1 LNSASVIVDGFT
13 FPEAIRWHADRVWF
27 SDLYNKRVL
36 SMLEDG
42 SDLKVEAE
50 LGGIP
55 VGLGFL
61 PNGDLLISEQDTQ
74 RLSRRTS
81 QGEVVLHADLSGIAV
96 SRTNDL
102 AVDADGT
109 AYVGCFG
116 FDLLEGAPY
125 GPGHLMKVSPT
136 GDVTTVG
143 EPMAFPNGCFITDD
157 RRFIVAES
165 MGNRISEYRI
175 EDGGNLT
182 SRRDWASF
190 GPFPTAAH
198 MDQRYAEMVVAA
210 DGISPFDAEGAIW
223 VADFTKRY
231 AIRVMPGGK
240 IVDKVATGD
249 LNCYAACLG
258 GTDGRTLFLG
268 ATPAEM
274 DPQLRKDQP
283 EGTIQSFRVQVPRA

>member
-1 LNSASVIVDGFT
+1 MNNASVVVDGFT
-13 FPEAIRWHADRVWF
+13 FTEGIRWHADRVWF

-42 SDLKVEAE
+42 SDLTVEAE
-50 LGGIP
+50 VGGIP
-55 VGLGFL
+55 SGLGFL

-96 SRTNDL
+96 SWTNDL

-165 MGNRISEYRI
+165 LGNRISEYRI

-182 SRRDWASF
+182 SRRNWARF
-190 GPFPTAAH
+190 GPFPTAAD
-198 MDQRYAEMVVAA
+198 MDRRYAEMVVAA

-223 VADFTKRY
+223 VADFTKHY

-249 LNCYAACLG
+249 LNCYAPCLG
-258 GTDGRTLFLG
+258 GIDGRTLFLC

-274 DPQLRKDQP
+274 DPRLRKDQP